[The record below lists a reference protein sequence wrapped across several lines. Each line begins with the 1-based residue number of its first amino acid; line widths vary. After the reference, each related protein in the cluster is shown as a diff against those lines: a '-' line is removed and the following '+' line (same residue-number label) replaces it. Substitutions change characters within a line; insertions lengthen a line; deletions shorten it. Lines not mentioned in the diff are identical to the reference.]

1 MRRRIE
7 LPRKCKLDL
16 TGQAWAQRLLA
27 KPIRLLEPS
36 KNPPAAQPE
45 APPSGQRAAIQ
56 AQIEAELAVLR
67 ERNGRA
73 AKRPAD
79 DALQDAPPNALGN
92 SDS

>member
-1 MRRRIE
+1 MDC
-7 LPRKCKLDL
+7 LNSSNF
-16 TGQAWAQRLLA
+16 LA

-45 APPSGQRAAIQ
+45 APPSRQRAAIQ

-79 DALQDAPPNALGN
+79 DAPQDAPPNALGN

>member
-7 LPRKCKLDL
+7 LPRKCALEL
-16 TGQAWAQRLLA
+16 TGQAWAQRFLA

-36 KNPPAAQPE
+36 RNPPAAQPE
-45 APPSGQRAAIQ
+45 APPSRQRAAIQ

-67 ERNGRA
+67 DRNGRA

-79 DALQDAPPNALGN
+79 DAPQDAPPNALGDG
-92 SDS
+92 DS